1 MNGSWISA
9 FLMQDSG
16 LSLGKGFKLSTARP
30 YLPRFTPVA
39 ATVLCLF
46 PPAVAA
52 DDGASMA
59 VAALKPVIVSA
70 SRQEQFSDDLP
81 VSADVLDATDLER
94 GQIQDI
100 RDAAR
105 DLPNVSVRHAPA
117 RFALTGPANSTG
129 RDGNAGFT
137 IRGLGG
143 NRVLML
149 VDGVRVPRSYAFGG
163 NAFGRDYLS
172 LDLVKRVEVV
182 RGAASA
188 LYGSDGMGGLVNFM
202 TWEPADLLAGDGGAP
217 RRAGGR
223 VAAAWS
229 GDDHGRGAAATVA
242 ARASD
247 TVEWLASASWRGA
260 HELDTRGDNDAA
272 DPTRTRPNP
281 QRDRDRAL
289 LAKVVL
295 RPGAGHKHVLTGEH
309 VDRRADVDLLSSRAA
324 LPLTGT
330 PAQQAAA
337 VLDERAWGTME
348 RNRLTWN
355 GRIRLE
361 SRLADSL
368 DAVVGVQEAASRQ
381 FGTSDLNARPDRERD
396 VRYDERTWH
405 ASAQAG
411 KSVALAGNQSLQLT
425 YGIEYLRS
433 KITNLYTGVN
443 SLPPEVFPLKR
454 FPDTRESTAALYG
467 QGEWTAG
474 PWTVVPGLRLDRFE
488 LEVLTQAGFF
498 PPAKTPAR
506 SLSGS
511 AASPKLGVMFRAD
524 DTWSVFG
531 SAAGGFRAPNANQVN
546 GYYENT
552 AEHVVVVPNPDLQPE
567 KSRTL
572 EVGLR
577 GRSPGFSV
585 DLALFTGR
593 FSNLIVDTV
602 LVSGTGT
609 AADPKLFQTRN
620 VERAR
625 IHGFEAKGRVEAGRL
640 GAGRLGLPFAFGTAR
655 GVNRTTGRPL
665 NSVDPWQLTAGVDYR
680 TASWDLRL
688 DLRHQA
694 AKKAQDIDSVAL
706 VKPPNTQI
714 TVPSATTLD
723 LSGQWRLRKDL
734 RLTASIVN
742 LTDRKYWLW
751 SDVQGLAASTPAA
764 DAYTQP
770 GRHLRVSLVA
780 QF

>member
-1 MNGSWISA
+1 MTSA
-9 FLMQDSG
+9 IVAS
-16 LSLGKGFKLSTARP
+16 LSFRRSPA
-30 YLPRFTPVA
+30 
-39 ATVLCLF
+39 
-46 PPAVAA
+46 AVAA
-52 DDGASMA
+52 CALLPLGAIAADDVPAP
-59 VAALKPVIVSA
+59 VATLKPVIVSA

-81 VSADVLDATDLER
+81 VSADVLDADELER
-94 GQIQDI
+94 GQIHDI

-117 RFALTGPANSTG
+117 RFALTGPANNTG

-149 VDGVRVPRSYAFGG
+149 VDGVRVPRSYVFGG

-172 LDLVKRVEVV
+172 LDLVKRVEIV

-188 LYGSDGMGGLVNFM
+188 LYGSDGMGGLVNFI
-202 TWEPADLLAGDGGAP
+202 TWEPADLLVGDAGATK
-217 RRAGGR
+217 RVGGR
-223 VAAAWS
+223 LAAAWS
-229 GDDHGRGAAATVA
+229 GDDDGRGAAATVA

-247 TVEWLASASWRGA
+247 TAEWLVSASGRRA
-260 HELDTRGDNDAA
+260 HELDTRGDNDAP
-272 DPTRTRPNP
+272 DLRRTRPNP
-281 QRDRDRAL
+281 QEDRDRAL
-289 LAKVVL
+289 LAKLVL
-295 RPGAGHKHVLTGEH
+295 RPGAGQKHVLTGEH
-309 VDRRADVDLLSSRAA
+309 VDRRSDVNLLSSRAV

-330 PAQQAAA
+330 TAQQAAA
-337 VLDERAWGTME
+337 VLDERAWGTMQ
-348 RNRLTWN
+348 RNRLTWD
-355 GRIRLE
+355 GRIRVDT
-361 SRLADSL
+361 RLADRI
-368 DAVVGVQEAASRQ
+368 DAVAGVQEASSRQ
-381 FGTSDLNARPDRERD
+381 FGTSDLKARPDRERD

-411 KSVALAGNQSLQLT
+411 KSVALSGERSLQLT
-425 YGIEYLRS
+425 YGAEYVRS
-433 KITNLYTGVN
+433 KIVNLYTGVN

-454 FPDTRESTAALYG
+454 FPDTSEATAAVYG
-467 QGEWTAG
+467 QAEWTAG
-474 PWTVVPGLRLDRFE
+474 PWTVVPGVRVDRFE

-511 AASPKLGVMFRAD
+511 AASPKLGVMFRASEA
-524 DTWSVFG
+524 WSVFG

-546 GYYENT
+546 GYYENA
-552 AEHVVVVPNPDLQPE
+552 AEHVVVIPNPELQPE

-572 EVGLR
+572 ELGLR
-577 GRSPGFSV
+577 GRSPRYSV

-602 LVSGTGT
+602 LVSGAGT

-620 VERAR
+620 VESAR
-625 IHGFEAKGRVEAGRL
+625 IHGFEAKGRIEAGRV
-640 GAGRLGLPFAFGTAR
+640 GAGRLGVPFAFGTAR
-655 GVNRTTGRPL
+655 GVNRTTGQPL
-665 NSVDPWQLTAGVDYR
+665 NSVDPWQLMAGVDYR
-680 TASWDLRL
+680 TAAWDVRL

-694 AKKAQDIDSVAL
+694 AKEAQDIDSGAL
-706 VKPPNTQI
+706 VKAPNTQI

-723 LSGQWRLRKDL
+723 LSGQWRIRKGL

-751 SDVQGLAASTPAA
+751 SDVQGLAAATPAA